1 MTNHEDIVI
10 IGITGGIGSGKSTIA
25 NWIKEEGYTVISSD
39 EIAKEQMRNN
49 NELKNK
55 LIDEFGEEVYNEN
68 GELNKA
74 KISDLIFHPTHSKV
88 KKINQIVHPYAID
101 EIVSQLDKLANEG
114 EKRIFVESAL
124 MYESGMAEG
133 YDYIVTVFT
142 DEEKVIERVVAR
154 SGLTEKKIGTI
165 MKSQLNPIEKK
176 KLADFTIE
184 NNGTLEELK
193 KAYDALIPILK
204 ILPPNDSDEEE

>member
-1 MTNHEDIVI
+1 MTNHEEIVI

-49 NELKNK
+49 NELKKK
-55 LIDEFGEEVYNEN
+55 LIDEFGKEVYDEN

-101 EIVSQLDKLANEG
+101 EIVSQLDKLADEG

-154 SGLTEKKIGTI
+154 SGLTEEKIKTI

>member
-1 MTNHEDIVI
+1 MTKHDDIVI
-10 IGITGGIGSGKSTIA
+10 IGITGGIGSGKSTVG
-25 NWIKEEGYTVISSD
+25 NWIKDDGYTVISSD
-39 EIAKEQMRNN
+39 DIAKELMRTNE
-49 NELKNK
+49 ELKSK
-55 LIDEFGEEVYNEN
+55 LIEALGDDIYSEQ
-68 GELNKA
+68 GELNKS

-101 EIVSQLDKLANEG
+101 EIVNRLDELTDQG

-124 MYESGMAEG
+124 MFESGMAEG

-142 DEEKVIERVVAR
+142 EEDKVIDRVMTR
-154 SGLTEKKIGTI
+154 SGLTEERIRII
-165 MKSQLNPIEKK
+165 MNSQLNPIEKK

-184 NNGTLEELK
+184 NNGTLEELRK
-193 KAYDALIPILK
+193 SYDALMPILE

>member
-154 SGLTEKKIGTI
+154 SGLTEEKIRTI

-193 KAYDALIPILK
+193 KAFDALIPILK

>member
-1 MTNHEDIVI
+1 MTKHDDIVI
-10 IGITGGIGSGKSTIA
+10 IGITGGIGSGKSTIG
-25 NWIKEEGYTVISSD
+25 NWIKDEGYKVISSD
-39 EIAKEQMRNN
+39 NIAKDLMRTNE
-49 NELKNK
+49 ELKTK
-55 LIDEFGEEVYNEN
+55 LIEAFGDDIYSEQ

-88 KKINQIVHPYAID
+88 KKINKIVHPFAID
-101 EIVSQLDKLANEG
+101 EIVNQLDRLADKG

-124 MYESGMAEG
+124 MFESGMAEG

-142 DEEKVIERVVAR
+142 DEEKVIDRVAAR
-154 SGLTEKKIGTI
+154 SGLTEDKIKTI

-184 NNGTLEELK
+184 NNGTLEELR
-193 KAYDALIPILK
+193 KAYDALMPILK

>member
-25 NWIKEEGYTVISSD
+25 NWIKEEGYSVISSD

-55 LIDEFGEEVYNEN
+55 LIDEFGEEVYDEN

-101 EIVSQLDKLANEG
+101 EIVSQLDKLAEDG

-154 SGLTEKKIGTI
+154 SGLTEKKIRTI